1 MQPGQP
7 QTESLPEVQEPG
19 AFGWV
24 GTATAPLVSPKAGAA
39 PTFHPRPSE
48 CGSNSTFSPSPPCS
62 TSGRERGCRAA
73 VGSHEGSGLGAGFAW
88 PYEDGGGGGAVG
100 CCLKDLG
107 HRGCTA
113 ATAAPSAS
121 PAATAHT
128 SLTVDGLLLLLLAST
143 FKCSNL
149 FYVMKDYSLSIDEET
164 KFHGD

>member
-1 MQPGQP
+1 MQPRQP
-7 QTESLPEVQEPG
+7 QTESLPEAQKPG
-19 AFGWV
+19 AFGGV

-39 PTFHPRPSE
+39 PTFHPRPSK

-62 TSGRERGCRAA
+62 TSGREWECRAT
-73 VGSHEGSGLGAGFAW
+73 VGSHEGSGLGTGFAW
-88 PYEDGGGGGAVG
+88 PYEDGGGAVG
-100 CCLKDLG
+100 CLKDLG

-128 SLTVDGLLLLLLAST
+128 SPTVDGLLLLLLAST
-143 FKCSNL
+143 FKCPNL
-149 FYVMKDYSLSIDEET
+149 FYVTKDYSLFIDEET